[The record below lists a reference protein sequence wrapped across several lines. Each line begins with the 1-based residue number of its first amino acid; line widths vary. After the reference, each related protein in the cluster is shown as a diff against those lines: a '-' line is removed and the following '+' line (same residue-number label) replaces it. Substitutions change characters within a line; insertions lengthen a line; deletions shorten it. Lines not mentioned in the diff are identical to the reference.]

1 MYRLTLDQS
10 NLVKNMA
17 AAFGQFAPNL
27 LENIKTNC
35 KSQAEKGVTQSEDER
50 YENVN
55 QKNNS
60 KVVNDCAKFLET

>member
-1 MYRLTLDQS
+1 
-10 NLVKNMA
+10 MA

-27 LENIKTNC
+27 HENIKTNC

>member
-1 MYRLTLDQS
+1 
-10 NLVKNMA
+10 MA